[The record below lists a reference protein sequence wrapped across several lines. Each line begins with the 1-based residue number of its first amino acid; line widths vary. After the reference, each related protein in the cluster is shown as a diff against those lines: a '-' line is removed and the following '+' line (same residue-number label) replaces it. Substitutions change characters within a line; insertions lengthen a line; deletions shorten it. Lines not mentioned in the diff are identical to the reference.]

1 MLFTK
6 RNHVRTNTRKVL
18 QVSFWLIEY
27 SKKKFVQG
35 DFMLTLTPDIKAL
48 FRAIPKAELH
58 VHLAGAYPM
67 YKMREFF
74 REKGISEYQIARATS
89 VQDLYNDLTDFV
101 NFYLSIAELVQDE
114 GQIEEATEAVCLKA
128 AEDNVKYLELKLAG
142 CELAPS
148 ARQTSE
154 QREELREKMYLAI
167 KKGVERARKQLEA
180 KGFKQ
185 VVKYIYTAERH
196 NPSEISLE
204 EAKQVI
210 RWAEEHD
217 GDFVGFD
224 LAGDEINFSVNQHK
238 EALDYVREHGLKITC
253 HAGETA
259 NSEEMS
265 APDAILRTIELG
277 ATRIGHGLYACE
289 SEDLIKKLRDEHIAI
304 EVSPSSN
311 IATLSVAK
319 WEEHPIIKM
328 LANDIPVTLCS
339 DDPAMFNTKI
349 SKEYEQL
356 YKHGILTDWNKIKEV
371 VLNGIR
377 YAFCDEKTKAE
388 LLKDFEEELSIIER
402 SEYFQRTIDKYLSG
416 KAL

>member
-1 MLFTK
+1 MP
-6 RNHVRTNTRKVL
+6 
-18 QVSFWLIEY
+18 
-27 SKKKFVQG
+27 
-35 DFMLTLTPDIKAL
+35 TLTPDIKAL

-101 NFYLSIAELVQDE
+101 KFYLSIAELVQEE
-114 GQIEEATEAVCLKA
+114 GKLEEVTQAVCLKA

-142 CELAPS
+142 CELAPV
-148 ARQTSE
+148 ATQTPEERQ
-154 QREELREKMYLAI
+154 ELREKMYRAI
-167 KKGVERARKQLEA
+167 KKGVSAAREKLAE

-196 NPSEISLE
+196 NPSDVSFE
-204 EAKQVI
+204 EAKQAVK
-210 RWAEEHD
+210 WAKEHD

-238 EALDYVREHGLKITC
+238 QSLDYVRENGLKITC
-253 HAGETA
+253 HAGETSR
-259 NSEEMS
+259 SENMS
-265 APDAILRTIELG
+265 ATEAIFRTIELG

-289 SEDLIKKLRDEHIAI
+289 SEELIKTLRDNHIAI

-311 IATLSVAK
+311 IATLSVPS
-319 WEEHPIIKM
+319 WDEHPIKKM
-328 LANDIPVTLCS
+328 FANDIPVTICS

-356 YKHGILTDWNKIKEV
+356 YKHGILTDWGKIRET

-388 LLKDFEEELSIIER
+388 LLQDFEDELKLIEESG
-402 SEYFQRTIDKYLSG
+402 YFKRTIDRYLSG
-416 KAL
+416 K